1 VCLALMRGGEG
12 VRSVGWNGGVTHS
25 RPLSTHHP
33 SQQQGLPLGSGLGS
47 SAASAAAAA
56 VAVNALFGSP
66 LTKGQLVHAG
76 LAAEAAVSGFHADNV
91 APALMGG
98 FVLVRS
104 TEDPL
109 DVRGLTYGGAAGCV
123 SGDGGGGDGSTA
135 PLPSAPAPLWFAL
148 VNPVFEAPTAAMRAA
163 LPPSV
168 PFKDAVHNAGA
179 GGALVAGILAGD
191 PALVGWALGADALVE
206 PVRGPL
212 IPGFGAVKAAAVA
225 AGAYG
230 CTISGAGP
238 TCVAV
243 VPDER
248 TGRAVCDAMAA
259 AFESAG
265 GLAVNSRTV
274 AALDPVGARVV

>member
-1 VCLALMRGGEG
+1 M
-12 VRSVGWNGGVTHS
+12 
-25 RPLSTHHP
+25 
-33 SQQQGLPLGSGLGS
+33 
-47 SAASAAAAA
+47 
-56 VAVNALFGSP
+56 AVNALFGSP
-66 LTKGQLVHAG
+66 LSKAQLVHAG

-104 TEDPL
+104 TEPL

-123 SGDGGGGDGSTA
+123 SGDGAATPA
-135 PLPSAPAPLWFAL
+135 PAAPAPLWFAL

-163 LPPSV
+163 LPPMV
-168 PFKDAVHNAGA
+168 PFKDAVSNAGA
-179 GGALVAGILAGD
+179 GGALIAGILAGD
-191 PALVGWALGADALVE
+191 PALVGLALGSDALVE

-212 IPGFGAVKAAAVA
+212 IPGFAAVKAAAGK

-243 VPDER
+243 VPDEA
-248 TGRAVCDAMAA
+248 TGRAVCAAMSA
-259 AFESAG
+259 AFVEAG
-265 GLAVNSRTV
+265 GLQVNSARV
-274 AALDPVGARVV
+274 AALDPVGARVVVV